1 MRIIAGELRGRKIG
15 TPVRGVRPTAD
26 RVRES
31 LFARLPASGGGQVL
45 DLFAGTGS
53 LGLEALSRGADHVTF
68 VDRSAPVVGALR
80 STIENLSLE
89 ARVDVLKL
97 DARGAIRRL
106 VQRGMRFDLVF
117 LDPPYADYA
126 ELPGLLESLV
136 QSDLLSES
144 AWIVVEFSTRN
155 AQDLKLEWVTGISV
169 DSMRTYGETTVAWL
183 SPSQGARE
191 LCGGDTE

>member
-15 TPVRGVRPTAD
+15 APVRGVRPTAD

-31 LFARLPASGGGQVL
+31 LFARLPAIAGGQVL

-53 LGLEALSRGADHVTF
+53 LGFEALSRGAGHVTF
-68 VDRSAPVVGALR
+68 VDRSAPVIGALR
-80 STIENLSLE
+80 STVQSLSLE
-89 ARVDVLKL
+89 SRVDVLKL

-136 QSDLLSES
+136 HSDLLNDS
-144 AWIVVEFSTRN
+144 AWIVAEFSTRN
-155 AQDLKLEWVTGISV
+155 EQDLKLEWMTGISV
-169 DSMRTYGETTVAWL
+169 DSVRTYGETTVAWL

-191 LCGGDTE
+191 